1 MDSDEQG
8 EDRDLADQGVHL
20 GADLLQLGK
29 VHLTANL
36 HPCTLSCPWNQ
47 VAVPRRH
54 LSAVFGGTS
63 AGSGPVAVPSVACL
77 AQPVNG
83 AVVVVPARGGGRVVA
98 PDPGGGLGGG
108 RVLGGDGGGE
118 QDRLEHSS
126 LLAPVLAVLHVLRLA
141 LLRVPLAHL
150 LKSATMRL

>member
-1 MDSDEQG
+1 M
-8 EDRDLADQGVHL
+8 
-20 GADLLQLGK
+20 
-29 VHLTANL
+29 
-36 HPCTLSCPWNQ
+36 
-47 VAVPRRH
+47 
-54 LSAVFGGTS
+54 
-63 AGSGPVAVPSVACL
+63 PSVACL

-126 LLAPVLAVLHVLRLA
+126 LLAAVLAMLHVLRLA

>member
-20 GADLLQLGK
+20 GADLLQLGQ
-29 VHLTANL
+29 VHLTTNL
-36 HPCTLSCPWNQ
+36 HPGPLSCPWNQ

-54 LSAVFGGTS
+54 LGAVFGGTS
-63 AGSGPVAVPSVACL
+63 AGSGPVAVPSVGCMAL
-77 AQPVNG
+77 AVNG

-98 PDPGGGLGGG
+98 ADPGGGLGGG

-126 LLAPVLAVLHVLRLA
+126 LLAAVLAVLHVLRLA